1 LCWSRWAISLA
12 STQHADTALGSSAVA
27 FRALIFDFN
36 GTLSDDEHLMEQVT
50 AGVLARHGTPPTH
63 REYIDR
69 LAGHSDQTVV
79 RIWLGDRD
87 DVDPIVAERIDAYRR
102 LVQDGS
108 TVDERMRAVV
118 RAAAGLAPIAIVS
131 GAALAE
137 IQPVI
142 DAAGITGLFSCVVT
156 SDDVLQGKPH
166 PEGYLVALGLLRGS
180 VADLQPGQV
189 AVIEDTEAGVLA
201 AKAAGM
207 HCLGLL
213 GTMTA
218 DRLSAADEL
227 VETIDLALVERLLA

>member
-1 LCWSRWAISLA
+1 MP
-12 STQHADTALGSSAVA
+12 

-36 GTLSDDEHLMEQVT
+36 GTLSDDEDVMEAIT
-50 AGVLARHGTPPTH
+50 AEVLGRHSTPPTH

-69 LAGHSDQTVV
+69 LAGLSDEMVV
-79 RIWLGDRD
+79 RTWLGDRE
-87 DVDPIVAERIDAYRR
+87 DVDAIVAERIEAYRR
-102 LVQDGS
+102 LVYDGS
-108 TVDERMRAVV
+108 TVDERTREAV
-118 RAAAGLAPIAIVS
+118 RDAAARAPIAIVS

-142 DAAGITGLFSCVVT
+142 DAAGIAGVFSSVVT
-156 SDDVLQGKPH
+156 SDDVLEGKPH

-180 VADLQPGQV
+180 ATGLQPEQV

-201 AKAAGM
+201 AKAAGT
-207 HCLGLL
+207 HCLGLF

-227 VETIDLALVERLLA
+227 VETIDLALIDRLLD